1 MGLKP
6 SAFYGWWIVA
16 LLFYTLIHTAGNGFF
31 AASVYVPRFIEE
43 LHCTTSQIMLAAA
56 VWAVVFG
63 FANPV
68 IGALMHRHGVK
79 KIFVLGLA
87 CAGVLMLMMSFI
99 TKLWHLYALNLLSGF
114 VGAATI
120 LVPCQTLVTTW
131 FDKRRGL
138 AMALTTMGIGVGG
151 FIIPQFAAW
160 LILEFGWRNSL
171 RIGALLTYLIVLPP
185 VLVFLKDRPSDLGQ
199 HVDGIV
205 PEGGNSSGPQ
215 RALGISARRA
225 LRTPDFW
232 LITGVYVLQLF
243 VMSGLQMN
251 VQNFAEAEM
260 GYALLM
266 ATRFMA
272 FALIIT
278 LPGRFIY
285 GWLCDHLNPKY
296 LMASAGLFLA
306 GGAFVLW
313 YFVIRLGW
321 MNDYRAIGIFSL
333 FQGTGIAGSAIV
345 LPILVG
351 RCFGEREFP
360 KIMGLVMAGFA
371 LGVIFGPF
379 SMGKIFDL
387 TGSYAGAFFL
397 ATGVA
402 GLAGILALFIR
413 PHALKD
419 EFKAD

>member
-1 MGLKP
+1 
-6 SAFYGWWIVA
+6 
-16 LLFYTLIHTAGNGFF
+16 
-31 AASVYVPRFIEE
+31 
-43 LHCTTSQIMLAAA
+43 
-56 VWAVVFG
+56 
-63 FANPV
+63 
-68 IGALMHRHGVK
+68 
-79 KIFVLGLA
+79 
-87 CAGVLMLMMSFI
+87 
-99 TKLWHLYALNLLSGF
+99 
-114 VGAATI
+114 
-120 LVPCQTLVTTW
+120 
-131 FDKRRGL
+131 
-138 AMALTTMGIGVGG
+138 MGIGVGG